1 MGWSYFNDTN
11 IKKKELIAYLIS
23 QERLGKQFTVLK
35 HAVVGNHLWTVVE
48 RNEPGNMPVRFIGLD
63 LMAPGG
69 KDSGWGYNDLC
80 ERQGLLEI
88 DCPVS
93 FFDMVPPPESEAS
106 EGWRDAVRQ
115 HHEAKRKAA
124 KLATLGTTIAI
135 GDDLYRLERDLGRR
149 GWLVS
154 RVSDNRAFRA
164 KARDVAAGLRQLAA
178 NLPPTEASSDAT
190 EAVVPEQMTLAA

>member
-1 MGWSYFNDTN
+1 MGWSCFYDTN
-11 IKKKELIAYLIS
+11 IKKKELVAYLIS

-48 RNEPGNMPVRFIGLD
+48 RNEPGKMPVRFIGLD

-69 KDSGWGYNDLC
+69 KDSGWCYKDLC
-80 ERQGLLEI
+80 ESQGLFEI

-93 FFDMVPPPESEAS
+93 FFDLVPPSGNAAS
-106 EGWRDAVRQ
+106 ERWRDLVRQ

-135 GDDLYRLERDLGRR
+135 AGDLYRLERDLGRR

-164 KARDVAAGLRQLAA
+164 KARDVAAGLRELAA
-178 NLPPTEASSDAT
+178 AMPPSEASSDT
-190 EAVVPEQMTLAA
+190 IEAPVPEQMTLAA